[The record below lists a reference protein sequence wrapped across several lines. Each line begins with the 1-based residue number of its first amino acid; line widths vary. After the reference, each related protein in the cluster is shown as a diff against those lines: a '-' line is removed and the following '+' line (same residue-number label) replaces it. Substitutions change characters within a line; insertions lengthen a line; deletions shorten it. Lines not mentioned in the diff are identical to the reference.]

1 MKVKFFKEET
11 PMGHTSKLM
20 ILGASGHGKVAAD
33 IALLN
38 GYESIVFLDD
48 DTSKKT
54 NGSYPVVGTIT
65 EFISKMQAHGSSN
78 IDFDVFVAIGNNSVR
93 MKITEKLTIKAATLI
108 HPAAVIDRTAVIH
121 SGSIVMAGA
130 IVNADAFIGR
140 GCIINTGAS
149 IDHDCILGDYVHISP
164 GAHIAGT
171 VNIGSKTWFG
181 IGSCCVNNVDIAPD
195 CIVGAGAAVI
205 DDIDESGTYVG
216 CPAVK
221 VE

>member
-1 MKVKFFKEET
+1 MNIKFFKDEI
-11 PMGHTSKLM
+11 PIRRTSKLV

-33 IALLN
+33 IASLN

-54 NGSYPVVGTIT
+54 NGSYPVVGTIS
-65 EFISKMQAHGSSN
+65 EFITKMQGNGSSS
-78 IDFDVFVAIGNNSVR
+78 IDFDVFVAIGNNRVR
-93 MKITEKLTIKAATLI
+93 MDITEKLTIEPATLI

-130 IVNADAFIGR
+130 IVNADAFVGH
-140 GCIINTGAS
+140 GCIINTGS
-149 IDHDCILGDYVHISP
+149 TVDHDCRLSDHVHISP

-171 VNIGSKTWFG
+171 VNIGRRTWFG
-181 IGSCCVNNVDIAPD
+181 VGSCCVNNVNIAPD
-195 CIVGAGAAVI
+195 CIIGAGAVVI
-205 DDIDESGTYVG
+205 GDINESGTYIG

-221 VE
+221 VK

>member
-1 MKVKFFKEET
+1 MKIKSFKEEVA
-11 PMGHTSKLM
+11 MKRASKLV

-54 NGSYPVVGTIT
+54 NGSYPVVGTIS
-65 EFISKMQAHGSSN
+65 EFIRKIEAQGSDG
-78 IDFDVFVAIGNNSVR
+78 IDFDVFVAIGNNGIR
-93 MKITEKLTIKAATLI
+93 MKITEKLTIEPVTLI
-108 HPAAVIDRTAVIH
+108 HPAAVIDHAAVIH

-171 VNIGSKTWFG
+171 VKIGSKAWFG
-181 IGSCCVNNVDIAPD
+181 VGSCCVNNVNIAPG

-205 DDIDESGTYVG
+205 DNISESGTYVG
-216 CPAVK
+216 CPAVRVK
-221 VE
+221 